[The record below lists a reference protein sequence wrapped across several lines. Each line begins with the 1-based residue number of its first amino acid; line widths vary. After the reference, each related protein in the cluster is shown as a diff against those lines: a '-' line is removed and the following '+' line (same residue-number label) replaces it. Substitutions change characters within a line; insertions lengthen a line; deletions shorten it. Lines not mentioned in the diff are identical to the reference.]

1 MVTDEKHAETG
12 MPGTGGAAARVVD
25 PSDAVTGLGFIFG
38 LVGAVIGIGAAIF
51 LSTGMGWGLIGY
63 CFLAALAGGSAG
75 VVTGGMVGAAI
86 AVMRGVAR
94 SPSRA
99 GPLAGAQEL
108 ERTEKR

>member
-1 MVTDEKHAETG
+1 MVSDEKLAETG
-12 MPGTGGAAARVVD
+12 ATDTRGAASRVLD
-25 PSDAVTGLGFIFG
+25 PSVAVTGLGFIFG
-38 LVGAVIGIGAAIF
+38 LVGTVLGIAAAIF
-51 LSTGMGWGLIGY
+51 LSNGIGWGLIGY

-99 GPLAGAQEL
+99 GPLAGAHEL